1 MCRFACRGYQLRR
14 GGGVKALGVSA
25 NYPDFAVPLT
35 VKVVGDNFDD

>member
-1 MCRFACRGYQLRR
+1 
-14 GGGVKALGVSA
+14 LGVSA